1 MCVYMI
7 LQAPKTCCQTAL
19 EEEKKRAEWCRKR
32 VKQVNRKRKGKRKR
46 WQRANDSVKGGNREG
61 RQRKRE
67 RRRIPAWWNQYNEV
81 EYSTIAPAPDERSSE
96 AGLMLPPTLP
106 SLPP

>member
-19 EEEKKRAEWCRKR
+19 EEEKKKKKRGEQCRKR
-32 VKQVNRKRKGKRKR
+32 VKQVNRKGKGKRKR
-46 WQRANDSVKGGNREG
+46 WQRANESLKEGNREG

-67 RRRIPAWWNQYNEV
+67 RGAEF
-81 EYSTIAPAPDERSSE
+81 
-96 AGLMLPPTLP
+96 PPGGINTARW
-106 SLPP
+106 SRAQ

>member
-32 VKQVNRKRKGKRKR
+32 AKQVNRKGKGKRKR
-46 WQRANDSVKGGNREG
+46 WQRANESVKRREQGGKTEK
-61 RQRKRE
+61 KRE
-67 RRRIPAWWNQYNEV
+67 AQNSRLV
-81 EYSTIAPAPDERSSE
+81 ESIQR
-96 AGLMLPPTLP
+96 GGV
-106 SLPP
+106 